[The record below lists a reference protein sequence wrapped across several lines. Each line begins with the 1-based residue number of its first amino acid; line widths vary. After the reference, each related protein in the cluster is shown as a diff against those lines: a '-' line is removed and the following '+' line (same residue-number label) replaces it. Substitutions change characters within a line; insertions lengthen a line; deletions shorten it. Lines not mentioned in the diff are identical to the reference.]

1 MPDLWYYGKN
11 EQHGPVPLKE
21 LKKLISSGSLETT
34 DLVWSPGM
42 ADWTAASE
50 VGGLF
55 SESRLEVVSP
65 PPAVTS
71 PSSDEAAGHTE
82 DRWHYEY
89 QGDRRGPVLFDELQN
104 LATAGHIHLD
114 SLVWK
119 RGMADWTPAGQVDG
133 LFPPRSE
140 PSVEPADLWYYGD
153 GEQRNGPVS
162 MKDLAN
168 FAASGQ
174 IQSDSLV
181 WKPGMADW
189 IPAGKV
195 DGLFALQPEPSVE
208 PPDLWY
214 YGDGE
219 QRHGPVSL
227 HDLRRLALAG
237 QLQPSDLVW
246 RQGMAEWAAA
256 ADVDGLL
263 PAGPAT
269 CSLPEVSSSPPIPTP
284 SLQERVQKIREA
296 AAPHVTRAATATRTN
311 LEWFWK
317 FLRRQHLGTRLR
329 LLITAVARWAVW
341 CYNAIRPHVV
351 RVWSKRPSKQEVQDW
366 SAARA
371 QQATEAWKRTAPQR
385 SRFAQGISVGLSHLR
400 RGLEYCWKATG
411 RFSVWF
417 RGKVKGL
424 GVGAA
429 NTLQNLKAKVEAEA
443 AKAKAE
449 AEAATAR
456 AAADVAKARAA
467 AESEAKAKAEAAKAQ
482 ADAEVARAKVEAE
495 ATKARREADRA
506 KADAETARAKAEAET
521 QSKIEADKAKAE
533 AAEAKADAVKARAA
547 AEVARAEAAKVK
559 VEADKA
565 KTEAEVAKAEAEKAK
580 AETEAAAKAQAE
592 AEAVKARAEAE
603 TKSKSEADKAKA
615 KAARAKAEAE
625 AKADAE
631 AEAVRAKAE
640 AEAAKAQAEAEVAR
654 ARAEADK
661 AKTEAAEAKAAAE
674 KARAEAEKV
683 KVEAEAAK
691 ARIPKPE
698 PVVSPISVPSPKPE
712 QVTAATRIP
721 PPMPKPVDPAVRV
734 PPPMPKPASA
744 TPRVPPPM
752 PKPVHAPAATP
763 AAKPDLKP
771 PTPTTAAPTSAESQS
786 VHQPK
791 GD

>member
-11 EQHGPVPLKE
+11 EQKGPVPLKE

-55 SESRLEVVSP
+55 SESRLELVSP

-71 PSSDEAAGHTE
+71 PSSDEMAGHTE

-89 QGDRRGPVLFDELQN
+89 QGDRRGPVLFDELKN
-104 LATAGHIHLD
+104 LATAGHIHL
-114 SLVWK
+114 
-119 RGMADWTPAGQVDG
+119 
-133 LFPPRSE
+133 
-140 PSVEPADLWYYGD
+140 
-153 GEQRNGPVS
+153 
-162 MKDLAN
+162 
-168 FAASGQ
+168 
-174 IQSDSLV
+174 DSLV

-195 DGLFALQPEPSVE
+195 DGLFVLQPEPSVE
-208 PPDLWY
+208 PTDLWY

-256 ADVDGLL
+256 ADVDRLL

-269 CSLPEVSSSPPIPTP
+269 CSLPELSSSPPIPIP

-329 LLITAVARWAVW
+329 LLIAAVARWAIW

-385 SRFAQGISVGLSHLR
+385 SRFAQRISVGLSHLR

-429 NTLQNLKAKVEAEA
+429 NTLQNLKAKAEAEA

-506 KADAETARAKAEAET
+506 KADAETARAKAAAET

-559 VEADKA
+559 VEADKE

-615 KAARAKAEAE
+615 EAARAKAEAE
-625 AKADAE
+625 AKAHAE
-631 AEAVRAKAE
+631 AEAARAKAE

-674 KARAEAEKV
+674 MARAEAEKV

-712 QVTAATRIP
+712 PVIAATRIP
-721 PPMPKPVDPAVRV
+721 PPMPKPARPAAQI

-744 TPRVPPPM
+744 APRVPPPM
-752 PKPVHAPAATP
+752 PKPVHAPPAATP